1 MDEAIAQLQALGNF
15 DQRDIQRAVAAANG
29 NLELAASF
37 LMEGGPPRAIPIGH
51 IPNEVRIAMQP
62 GPGKI
67 TMAEPP
73 PARPHALLALA
84 REMGAADKL
93 TTLVAEVRRA
103 KEAAEASAEVSRKEG
118 RTTVLA
124 EAEAAA
130 HPLTAEEQQAQR
142 AADART
148 VARANTGT
156 VASAHVVA

>member
-1 MDEAIAQLQALGNF
+1 M
-15 DQRDIQRAVAAANG
+15 AAANG

-73 PARPHALLALA
+73 PPRPHALLALA

-93 TTLVAEVRRA
+93 TTLRR
-103 KEAAEASAEVSRKEG
+103 SAWRRSGGGERRSLEEG
-118 RTTVLA
+118 R
-124 EAEAAA
+124 
-130 HPLTAEEQQAQR
+130 
-142 AADART
+142 RT
-148 VARANTGT
+148 PSSPKPRPRRIR
-156 VASAHVVA
+156 

>member
-1 MDEAIAQLQALGNF
+1 MDEAVAQLQALGNF

-73 PARPHALLALA
+73 PPAILRNPTGASPNGKPIPSALA
-84 REMGAADKL
+84 FFKDSNPK
-93 TTLVAEVRRA
+93 RRPFNKA
-103 KEAAEASAEVSRKEG
+103 RRFEG
-118 RTTVLA
+118 
-124 EAEAAA
+124 
-130 HPLTAEEQQAQR
+130 
-142 AADART
+142 
-148 VARANTGT
+148 
-156 VASAHVVA
+156 